1 MFSVFYCRVQNALIV
16 FFIIAQSS
24 LLSGCGILKEKTSP
38 QDPNIALAESA
49 VQQPL
54 SPEETEALVSD
65 VANNWFYGQGLGE
78 TMLAVGTVVIFP
90 PYGIYLAGNALL
102 SLSGYEEI
110 RVTEALPDSGEDV
123 WNSVYDGVTSMPGH
137 VTATISGDE
146 FVSKK
151 MADQTL
157 QRYLDRKQVP
167 AADKDGTINA
177 SPVLA
182 EAKQDSVKAWR

>member
-1 MFSVFYCRVQNALIV
+1 MFLIVYCRVQSALIV
-16 FFIIAQSS
+16 FLMISQSI
-24 LLSGCGILKEKTSP
+24 LLTGCGVLKERTSS

-123 WNSVYDGVTSMPGH
+123 WNSVYDGVTSVPGH

-167 AADKDGTINA
+167 AADEEVTIKA

-182 EAKQDSVKAWR
+182 EAKQDSEKAWR